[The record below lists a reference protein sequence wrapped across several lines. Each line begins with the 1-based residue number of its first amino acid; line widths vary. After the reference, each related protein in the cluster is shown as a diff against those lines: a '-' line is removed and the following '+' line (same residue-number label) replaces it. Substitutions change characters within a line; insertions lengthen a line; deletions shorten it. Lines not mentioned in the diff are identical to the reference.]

1 MRTQE
6 SAENYLEAILILS
19 KRNGMVRSIDIAAE
33 LGFTK
38 PSVSVAMKNLREK
51 GDIVTGPDGD
61 IVLTDKGRARAE
73 AVYERH
79 TFLSDWLVRLG
90 VDDETAA
97 EDACRIEHVIS
108 EESFEA
114 LKKHVEE
121 FGQ

>member
-1 MRTQE
+1 MKIQE

-38 PSVSVAMKNLREK
+38 PSVSVAMKSLREK
-51 GDIVTGPDGD
+51 GDIVSGPDGD

-121 FGQ
+121 FGK